1 MEKLRLLL
9 DANISPETAIV
20 LRSFGFDVK
29 SLIEEGFG
37 GIEDVAVAKIAQRE
51 KRILITFDLDFGE
64 MYYFA
69 SRKTFGVIVLRLD
82 DQRVEITN
90 VILKRFFKNMTPK
103 LIRRKKRLIILT
115 DVEMR
120 IVE

>member
-90 VILKRFFKNMTPK
+90 VILKRFFKNMTPT

>member
-1 MEKLRLLL
+1 MEKVRLLL

-29 SLIEEGFG
+29 SLIEEGLG
-37 GIEDVAVAKIAQRE
+37 GIEDAAVAKIAQRE

-82 DQRVEITN
+82 DQRVEMVN
-90 VILKRFFKNMTPK
+90 AILKQFFKNMIPAAV
-103 LIRRKKRLIILT
+103 RRKKRLIILT
-115 DVEMR
+115 EAEIR
-120 IVE
+120 IAE